1 MLRAVDFQ
9 GDFPRAHL
17 IEERLTADLMP
28 RRQSTVPGMLIAV
41 LLAFLLVSTA
51 FGKEA
56 AIRGKCVGVHD
67 GDCCTLLVS
76 GNTQIK
82 IRVAFLDAPELG
94 QPFGYRAK
102 QAMSN
107 LLFGKSVVVRPGRC
121 RVRRRNGC
129 RPANAP
135 ARTRLVLRSLS
146 A

>member
-1 MLRAVDFQ
+1 MAC
-9 GDFPRAHL
+9 P
-17 IEERLTADLMP
+17 
-28 RRQSTVPGMLIAV
+28 QSSALGMVLAALV
-41 LLAFLLVSTA
+41 ALLLAGTA
-51 FGKEA
+51 LGQEA

-67 GDCCTLLVS
+67 GDSCTLLVS
-76 GNTQIK
+76 GGTQIK